1 MTEVRL
7 LPVRRVLFPNQL
19 ASFADFFERRFCLRQ
34 QIERKIA
41 ELGLQLLDKLGV
53 LI

>member
-1 MTEVRL
+1 MRL
-7 LPVRRVLFPNQL
+7 ATDAVALGPNQL